1 MGVRLLEGL
10 QQDALVLV
18 AEAANIHHESDAARP
33 DRGLEVEER
42 LQRQLVKLGR
52 LVRQEADLVDRERFD
67 PVVFPV
73 VGVPGQRRLGQERRG
88 ERASRGRLPQTR
100 FADEKIC
107 VREAV

>member
-1 MGVRLLEGL
+1 MTEGNL
-10 QQDALVLV
+10 GLVLRFDCR
-18 AEAANIHHESDAARP
+18 A
-33 DRGLEVEER
+33 G
-42 LQRQLVKLGR
+42 K
-52 LVRQEADLVDRERFD
+52 DLD
-67 PVVFPV
+67 PVVFPE